1 MRSSRGA
8 SARSKARGTSRG
20 PHREQQAE
28 PRWGEGRGASTWRR
42 RTAGGQPQTRITD
55 HSQPCRRWGPQLLL
69 GVKLRHPLTQGV
81 MEVDTP
87 HPPSIPRGPGLS
99 SQCLRDGCTKAPG
112 QGWARTTLA
121 MTPKELVLC
130 RSAQKPCFK
139 GGRHETQGTRG
150 GPLLGPPGAGAE
162 GHCPRFLSFAPASV
176 SSGKSGPDEKPGRSA
191 PGALPRPGRGDDSQ
205 PGSRQPQ
212 GPQAQA
218 RQEGQEFTAPG
229 GASGPGDFLRGIAH
243 SSS

>member
-1 MRSSRGA
+1 MG
-8 SARSKARGTSRG
+8 
-20 PHREQQAE
+20 
-28 PRWGEGRGASTWRR
+28 
-42 RTAGGQPQTRITD
+42 GGQRRIHLAPTHSWRPASNPD
-55 HSQPCRRWGPQLLL
+55 HRPLPALQAL
-69 GVKLRHPLTQGV
+69 GATAASGSEAETP
-81 MEVDTP
+81 P
-87 HPPSIPRGPGLS
+87 HPGCHGGGHPPTPSIPRGPGLS

-121 MTPKELVLC
+121 MTPKEPVLC

-176 SSGKSGPDEKPGRSA
+176 SSGKSGPDEKPGCSA

-205 PGSRQPQ
+205 PGSRQRQ
-212 GPQAQA
+212 GPQTQA

-229 GASGPGDFLRGIAH
+229 GASGPGDLLQGIAH